1 MPKTRDQRCQRILH
15 EFFREKTQNLH
26 FILKKENVRGWKYA
40 RYEISIP
47 NKWTFSI
54 ANYDHQTRSLIWT
67 NQEKTQDISP
77 IKDKIEETKDEF
89 KTKFE
94 PHEKKT
100 PNNMNTL
107 SFLRIY
113 ETELK
118 TEEDMET
125 VIYRL
130 MVQYDKEH
138 VPFSEDIDIDARLE
152 FLEKRNLTLNNE
164 LLHIR
169 NETERY
175 VQHMRRRVNR
185 ALRERDDANHSVTQ
199 SGLHFMKQNAKYA
212 DSYRDIIRKCYDEMG
227 KKFEECPVCYEEI
240 KNKDIFITPCN
251 HHICNNCTTKC
262 KNSCP
267 MCRQEMCYVPDE
279 ITV

>member
-15 EFFREKTQNLH
+15 EFFREKTHNLH

-47 NKWTFSI
+47 NKWMISI

-67 NQEKTQDISP
+67 NQEKVQDITP
-77 IKDKIEETKDEF
+77 IKDKIEETNDEF

-100 PNNMNTL
+100 PNGMNAL

-125 VIYRL
+125 VIYKI

-138 VPFSEDIDIDARLE
+138 IPFPEEIDIDARLE

-169 NETERY
+169 HETERY
-175 VQHMRRRVNR
+175 VQFMRRRANR
-185 ALRERDDANHSVTQ
+185 ALRERNDANNAVTEC
-199 SGLHFMKQNAKYA
+199 GLHFLKQNAKYA
-212 DSYRDIIRKCYDEMG
+212 DSYRNIIRKCYKELD
-227 KKFEECPVCYEEI
+227 KKFECPVCYENVEV
-240 KNKDIFITPCN
+240 KDIFITPCN

-262 KNSCP
+262 KNTCP
-267 MCRQEMCYVPDE
+267 MCRQEMSYIPEE
-279 ITV
+279 INL